1 MNLKKRFNHSIMI
14 TFLRP
19 RSEEEQLRLFITRLM
34 VQVEI
39 LILIEIMVDSARCI
53 LPIPINMGQLEHL
66 HLRGTIL
73 LVLQLCIL

>member
-14 TFLRP
+14 TFQKLRL
-19 RSEEEQLRLFITRLM
+19 EEEQHKLFITRLM
-34 VQVEI
+34 EQVEI

-66 HLRGTIL
+66 PQRGTIL
-73 LVLQLCIL
+73 LVHQLCIL